1 VLASRPAQAYSL
13 VTPGPERGEE
23 EGLVV
28 INADASELDVLVRR
42 VVSPLDTGSLHGRG
56 HGALQRDPGVE
67 VTFLLDQADF
77 LRLRQR
83 LLERDGEVSF
93 SVSSNDVTAI
103 DTAPDR
109 LPAALV

>member
-1 VLASRPAQAYSL
+1 
-13 VTPGPERGEE
+13 
-23 EGLVV
+23 VV
-28 INADASELDVLVRR
+28 INGHASELDVLVRR

-56 HGALQRDPGVE
+56 HGALQRNPGVE

-83 LLERDGEVSF
+83 LLERDGDVSF

-103 DTAPDR
+103 DTAPHR
-109 LPAALV
+109 LPAALA

>member
-1 VLASRPAQAYSL
+1 VHAFRPAQAYPL
-13 VTPGPERGEE
+13 VTPGPERREE
-23 EGLVV
+23 ERFVV
-28 INADASELDVLVRR
+28 INGNASELDVLVRR

-56 HGALQRDPGVE
+56 HGTLRRNPGVE

-109 LPAALV
+109 QPAALA